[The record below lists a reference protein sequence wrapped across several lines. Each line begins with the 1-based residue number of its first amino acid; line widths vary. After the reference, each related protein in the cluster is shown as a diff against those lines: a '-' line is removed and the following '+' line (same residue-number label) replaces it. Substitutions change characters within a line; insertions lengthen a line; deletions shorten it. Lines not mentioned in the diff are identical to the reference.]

1 MYDFTNKDKI
11 TKEDVRIL
19 MSYVPFKQI
28 QAKSPIN
35 STN

>member
-1 MYDFTNKDKI
+1 
-11 TKEDVRIL
+11 